1 MPHAKEPLNMS
12 QLDTAHGTGSTANP
26 SKKRRLLTIDRI
38 IIYLLLLV
46 FLGLV
51 VNDRRILNRATY
63 LTNVLQDASLANNKV
78 ATPTP
83 TLDTLDEADRKE
95 LMKVAA
101 DQSLLHAW
109 LKDQYGIEPDSE
121 LSQSYFDLY
130 RISSGIREY
139 RIKVRFKTGSTKKA
153 SGLTDM
159 ESYYF
164 WEKPD
169 NVGSQP

>member
-1 MPHAKEPLNMS
+1 MS
-12 QLDTAHGTGSTANP
+12 QLDTTHGTGSTANP

-63 LTNVLQDASLANNKV
+63 LTNVLQDASV
-78 ATPTP
+78 ASSKMATP

-95 LMKVAA
+95 LVTIAA

-109 LKDQYGIEPDSE
+109 LKDQYGMEPDSE

>member
-1 MPHAKEPLNMS
+1 MS
-12 QLDTAHGTGSTANP
+12 PLDTTHGTGSTANP
-26 SKKRRLLTIDRI
+26 AKKRRFLTIDRI

-46 FLGLV
+46 LIGLV

-63 LTNVLQDASLANNKV
+63 LTNVLQDASV
-78 ATPTP
+78 ASSKMATP

-95 LMKVAA
+95 LIKVAA

-109 LKDQYGIEPDSE
+109 LKDQYGMEPDSE

-130 RISSGIREY
+130 RISSGIREH

-153 SGLTDM
+153 TGLTDM
-159 ESYYF
+159 ESYHF
-164 WEKPD
+164 WEKPED
-169 NVGSQP
+169 IGAQP

>member
-1 MPHAKEPLNMS
+1 MS
-12 QLDTAHGTGSTANP
+12 QLDTAHGTGSTATP
-26 SKKRRLLTIDRI
+26 SKKRKFLTIDRI
-38 IIYLLLLV
+38 IIYLLLFV

-51 VNDRRILNRATY
+51 LNDRRILNRVTY
-63 LTNVLQDASLANNKV
+63 LTNVLQDASVANSTM
-78 ATPTP
+78 ATP
-83 TLDTLDEADRKE
+83 TLDTLDEAGRKE
-95 LMKVAA
+95 LVKITAE
-101 DQSLLHAW
+101 QSLLHAW
-109 LKDQYGIEPDSE
+109 LKDQYGLEPDSA
-121 LSQSYFDLY
+121 LSKNYFDIY

-169 NVGSQP
+169 DVGARP